1 MSDDVARAAV
11 ANTRI
16 PDAPVDPQ
24 FPDRWSPRALSP
36 EPLDETV
43 VRSLFEAARWA
54 PSAGNEQ
61 PWIYIY
67 ATSSDER
74 ARFLEIL
81 DESNQTWAKNAP
93 MIAFVIARL
102 TVARN
107 GRPNRIA
114 RFDTG
119 ASWISLAL
127 QARKLGIFA
136 HAMAGFDSDKAHD
149 TLHVPREGYEIM
161 AAIAVGKY
169 GNPAELSEYNRGREK
184 PNTRKHTS
192 EFVFQ
197 GRFPEPR
204 T

>member
-1 MSDDVARAAV
+1 M
-11 ANTRI
+11 
-16 PDAPVDPQ
+16 
-24 FPDRWSPRALSP
+24 
-36 EPLDETV
+36 

-107 GRPNRIA
+107 GRPNRTA

-184 PNTRKHTS
+184 PSTRKHTS